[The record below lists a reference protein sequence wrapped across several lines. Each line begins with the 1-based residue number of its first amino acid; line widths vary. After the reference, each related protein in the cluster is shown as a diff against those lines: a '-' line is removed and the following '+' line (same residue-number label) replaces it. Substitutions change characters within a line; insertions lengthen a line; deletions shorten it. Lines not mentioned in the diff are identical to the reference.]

1 LDRSLIAELDCWG
14 STPKTPDMLVTALKT
29 GFEQAVSGVFSLDI
43 RDYVLVS
50 LFLRFITHIFSPKF
64 IASGMNLFHT

>member
-1 LDRSLIAELDCWG
+1 
-14 STPKTPDMLVTALKT
+14 MLVTALKT

>member
-1 LDRSLIAELDCWG
+1 MICLSWSPKQGLSKHYRGFSLWENRRPARCI
-14 STPKTPDMLVTALKT
+14 
-29 GFEQAVSGVFSLDI
+29 GVFSLDI